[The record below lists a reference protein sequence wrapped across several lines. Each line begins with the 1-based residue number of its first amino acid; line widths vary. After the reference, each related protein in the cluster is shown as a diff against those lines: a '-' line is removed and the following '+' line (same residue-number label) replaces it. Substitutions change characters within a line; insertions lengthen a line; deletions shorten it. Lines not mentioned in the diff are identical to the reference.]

1 MSSAQLLK
9 LENVTRS
16 VRLPDDSE
24 LRILS
29 GIDLTVTE
37 GDHIAIVG
45 RSGTGKSTLLN
56 ILGLLDRPTS
66 GALAWRGKD
75 ATKLS
80 ARQAAAARGRDLGFV
95 FQQFNLLPGRT
106 ALENVMAPLMYSSGR
121 DFWQRRRLAAESL
134 DRVGLGA
141 RLDSMPQTLSGGE
154 QQRVAIARALVRRPR
169 VVLADEPTG
178 ALDVATGRAV
188 MELLDAATVESGAA
202 LITITHDSN
211 VAALARERLSLD
223 GGRLHPLD
231 QEAAR

>member
-1 MSSAQLLK
+1 MSGAQLLE

-16 VRLPDDSE
+16 VLLPDDSE
-24 LRILS
+24 LQILN
-29 GIDLTVTE
+29 GIDLSVSE

-45 RSGTGKSTLLN
+45 RSDTGKSTLLN

-66 GALAWRGKD
+66 GTLSWQGQD
-75 ATKLS
+75 ATGLS
-80 ARQAAAARGRDLGFV
+80 ARRAAGIRGRDLGFV

-121 DFWQRRRLAAESL
+121 DFWQRRRLASEAL

-178 ALDVATGRAV
+178 ALDVATGLAV
-188 MELLDAATVESGAA
+188 MQLLDDATVESEAA

-211 VAALARERLSLD
+211 VAALARQRFRLD
-223 GGRLHPLD
+223 GGRLQPLA
-231 QEAAR
+231 QEVAR